1 MLARR
6 GGSRAGKSG
15 YDDGALTG
23 RRKGWLKA
31 VNRKLPAGQ
40 RLSAACKPRHVVR
53 RFRDGTP
60 AGRKA
65 ADRARDSANPNYG
78 TGSTAQAAAEAAAVS

>member
-31 VNRKLPAGQ
+31 VNRRLPAGQ

-65 ADRARDSANPNYG
+65 ADRARDS
-78 TGSTAQAAAEAAAVS
+78 TI